1 VGNPTWL
8 GRNKKGKMN
17 LLLND
22 QVQVSIDTRFGLT
35 LITGTIISLGEVLTK
50 PDVYWFQLAGLTS
63 TFYTDD
69 DGLTVKKVG

>member
-1 VGNPTWL
+1 
-8 GRNKKGKMN
+8 MN

-22 QVQVSIDTRFGLT
+22 QVQVSIETRFGFT
-35 LITGTIISLGEVLTK
+35 LITGTVISLGEVLHK

-69 DGLTVKKVG
+69 AGLSVKKVG

>member
-1 VGNPTWL
+1 
-8 GRNKKGKMN
+8 MD

-22 QVQVSIDTRFGLT
+22 LVHVAIETRFGVT
-35 LITGTIISLGEVLTK
+35 LITGTVISLGEVLHK

-69 DGLTVKKVG
+69 EGLSVKKAG

>member
-1 VGNPTWL
+1 
-8 GRNKKGKMN
+8 MN

-22 QVQVSIDTRFGLT
+22 QVQVSIETRFGLT
-35 LITGTIISLGEVLTK
+35 LITGTVISLGEVLHK

-69 DGLTVKKVG
+69 AGLSVKKVS

>member
-1 VGNPTWL
+1 
-8 GRNKKGKMN
+8 MD
-17 LLLND
+17 LLLGD

-35 LITGTIISLGEVLTK
+35 LITGSVISLGEVLNK

-69 DGLTVKKVG
+69 DLTVKKVG